1 MYSVMW
7 IISWPRNPGKS
18 WRTMVPAL
26 ELAHGIEAPQTD
38 GHGSIALSSQGIAR
52 RRGYLL
58 GVPGMTDSASETTR
72 LLRQA
77 NQGDPEQ
84 FGAMLERYRPR
95 LRRMIALRLN
105 PRLQGRIDPSDV
117 IQETFLEAASRLA
130 EYLRQPTMP
139 FFLWLRFLAGQKLV
153 TLHRHHLGRQMRD
166 AGREVSL
173 YRGQLPETT
182 SAALAAQLL
191 GHEARPSEAAVRAE
205 LKIRLQEALNSMDPL
220 DREILALRHFEQLSL
235 AETAQVLSLTESGAC
250 RRHLRA
256 LKRLKEILRGLP
268 GGLGDLLP

>member
-1 MYSVMW
+1 
-7 IISWPRNPGKS
+7 
-18 WRTMVPAL
+18 
-26 ELAHGIEAPQTD
+26 
-38 GHGSIALSSQGIAR
+38 
-52 RRGYLL
+52 
-58 GVPGMTDSASETTR
+58 MTDDSSEIDR
-72 LLRQA
+72 LLRQKA
-77 NQGDPEQ
+77 QGGPER
-84 FGAMLERYRPR
+84 FGALLEQYRPR
-95 LRRMIALRLN
+95 LRRMVALRLD
-105 PRLQGRIDPSDV
+105 PRLHGRIDPSDV
-117 IQETFLEAASRLA
+117 IQETFLEASARLA
-130 EYLRQPTMP
+130 EYLRKPTMP

-235 AETAQVLSLTESGAC
+235 EETAQVLGLTESGAC

-256 LKRLKEILRGLP
+256 LKRLKEILSSLP
-268 GGLGDLLP
+268 GGLEELLP